1 MFIQIEIEWKLF
13 VDCSSSEFR
22 QSKNSVR
29 FADENCSPEESMMRM
44 MSAQDY
50 YAQQIAM
57 SSGGYN
63 IYGNYPQARAGPG
76 SGGYQYPIDQAEM
89 FNRCQYMNI
98 PSQSDSAGGCNG
110 RYQYHHQPPVT
121 LQHHH
126 ERKESGESSSCQHNP
141 QDICSEACTAQSGD
155 YTSQSCAEISKSSLN
170 LCNDTS
176 NNAGNDICNSLQDDC
191 PDRSDKPSCQ
201 SRCSFPKMNSM
212 HNSYSAQDYMESLGC
227 TFCEQSA
234 SNMDPSSGSY
244 PSEYCYGAPIP
255 IEHCAQS
262 SPMTYDTQQMAR
274 PCHSAP
280 YCWPMQ
286 SGCAPTPTYCPMSC
300 CAPSPVSCMPP
311 CCCPQQSSCNCAK
324 DSVDIQTIYGTDYRG
339 ICGNQFNHFPNT
351 GSCGICSNCSACMG
365 IVSGPNDDCPETCA
379 PCKGSCIFTGTNGFC
394 SMAHP
399 TSSYHQMM
407 SMSTGSSH
415 QMTHGS
421 SHDMSTGSSYQ
432 ISPGSSYQISP
443 GSSHQIVPIRSQ
455 QISPSMS
462 QGSSHQMQLA
472 MSPSSSHQM
481 QLCMCP
487 SSLQQ
492 AMAPTSS
499 HQMQLGMPS
508 FSTHEM
514 SPMMSRMMSPMSSN
528 CSFQMPPCQIRSCP
542 GLPQIVPS
550 MSPNLSPTHSFQ
562 MPCTSSTCAQNFA
575 NPLPGS
581 ASSGIPLPFSQS
593 WSAQPYEMPEDGGYM
608 PAQPFS
614 NPTPKASSYDV
625 RTVNRQCP

>member
-1 MFIQIEIEWKLF
+1 
-13 VDCSSSEFR
+13 
-22 QSKNSVR
+22 
-29 FADENCSPEESMMRM
+29 MMGM
-44 MSAQDY
+44 MSAHDY

-57 SSGGYN
+57 ASGGYN
-63 IYGNYPQARAGPG
+63 IYGNYPQARAGPE
-76 SGGYQYPIDQAEM
+76 SGGYQYPTDQAEM
-89 FNRCQYMNI
+89 FNRSQYMNI

-110 RYQYHHQPPVT
+110 RHQYHHQPPVA

-126 ERKESGESSSCQHNP
+126 ERKESGESSSCQHNQ

-155 YTSQSCAEISKSSLN
+155 YTSQSCAEISKSSQDSCT
-170 LCNDTS
+170 CND
-176 NNAGNDICNSLQDDC
+176 ACNDICNSLQDDC
-191 PDRSDKPSCQ
+191 PDRSDKQSCQ
-201 SRCSFPKMNSM
+201 SRFSFPKMSPM
-212 HNSYSAQDYMESLGC
+212 HNSYSSQDCMESLGY

-234 SNMDPSSGSY
+234 SNTDPSSGSY

-255 IEHCAQS
+255 INHCAQS
-262 SPMTYDTQQMAR
+262 SPMTYDTQQMAS

-286 SGCAPTPTYCPMSC
+286 SPCAPTPTYCPMSC
-300 CAPSPVSCMPP
+300 YAPPPMCMPP
-311 CCCPQQSSCNCAK
+311 CCCPQQSSSCAK

-365 IVSGPNDDCPETCA
+365 IVSVPNDDGPETCG

-407 SMSTGSSH
+407 SMSSGSSH

-421 SHDMSTGSSYQ
+421 SHD
-432 ISPGSSYQISP
+432 ISPGSSHLISPVSSHQISSVSSHQISP
-443 GSSHQIVPIRSQ
+443 GSSH

-472 MSPSSSHQM
+472 MSPSCLHQMPVGMSPSSLHQMPQAMAPSSSHQM
-481 QLCMCP
+481 QL
-487 SSLQQ
+487 
-492 AMAPTSS
+492 AMP
-499 HQMQLGMPS
+499 H

-528 CSFQMPPCQIRSCP
+528 CSFQMPPCTIRTCP
-542 GLPQIVPS
+542 GLPQMSPS
-550 MSPNLSPTHSFQ
+550 MSPTLSPTHSFQ
-562 MPCTSSTCAQNFA
+562 MQCTPSTCGQRFS

-581 ASSGIPLPFSQS
+581 GSSGIPLHFPQS
-593 WSAQPYEMPEDGGYM
+593 WSGQPYEMPEDGGYM
-608 PAQPFS
+608 PGPSFS
-614 NPTPKASSYDV
+614 SHIPISKAKSNDV
-625 RTVNRQCP
+625 STMNRQ